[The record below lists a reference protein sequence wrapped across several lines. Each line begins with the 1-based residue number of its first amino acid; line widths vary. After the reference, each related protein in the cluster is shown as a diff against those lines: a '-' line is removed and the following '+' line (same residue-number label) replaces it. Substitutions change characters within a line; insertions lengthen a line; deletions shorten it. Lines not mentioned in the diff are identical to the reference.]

1 MAIATVAILK
11 NSSGMTLSEGGVAMP
26 VSVLTFS
33 TIWLSEHHAF
43 SVFHSLAVLEVQL
56 PCQQGLISDTEAVP
70 EQLSG

>member
-1 MAIATVAILK
+1 
-11 NSSGMTLSEGGVAMP
+11 MP